1 LAAVTARRSKRASFL
16 ISGEHIEATRE
27 LTLMQKRAAFIEQ
40 IDGLLVPDRALTMKI
55 HHIVGSQAAKYP
67 APVGLLSQFVT

>member
-1 LAAVTARRSKRASFL
+1 
-16 ISGEHIEATRE
+16 
-27 LTLMQKRAAFIEQ
+27 MQKRAAFIEQ